1 MTFLRVMGFS
11 VALLLF
17 YMAFGHTLPQVE
29 PDTSAPVEVS
39 TDGLDMDGMIALGE
53 KLFSGK
59 GTCTLCHNG
68 MGRAPDTLVMDM
80 AATYP
85 ERLMDA
91 RYAGVSAGKEGA
103 KAIEAYILESMQ
115 DPSAFVVEG
124 FGKKGTN
131 DTESPMPTVDKA
143 PIELTVVEMNAVTA
157 FLQDLAGLEPTVP
170 LPSADEAPVEEDAAE
185 GTEGMVAAALT
196 TAEDVIDEYGCA
208 SCHDLGGSGAD
219 IGPLMNGIG
228 NRMSRAL
235 VIEAIIDPNAVIA
248 DGYDADF
255 MPDDFGDEMHVSEL
269 MLLTDYL
276 LGLPDAA
283 PATDGDDEE
292 EPLATTG
299 LEVVDKFGCAGCH
312 DLDDSEADLG
322 PALNGIGN
330 RMDTAG
336 IKAAILDP
344 NAVIADGYE
353 AEIMPDDFGDEMADS
368 ELDLLTDYLMNLP
381 E

>member
-11 VALLLF
+11 IALLLF

-53 KLFSGK
+53 KLFTGK
-59 GTCTLCHNG
+59 GTCTLCHNA

-91 RYAGVSAGKEGA
+91 RYKGVSAGKEGA
-103 KAIEAYILESMQ
+103 KAIEAYILESMK

-157 FLQDLAGLEPTVP
+157 FLQDLAGHAPTVP

-185 GTEGMVAAALT
+185 DTEGMVAAALT
-196 TAEDVIDEYGCA
+196 TADEVLDQYGCA
-208 SCHDLGGSGAD
+208 ACHDLGGSGAD
-219 IGPLMNGIG
+219 LGPVLNGIG

-235 VIEAIIDPNAVIA
+235 LIEAIIDPNAVIA

-255 MPDDFGDEMHVSEL
+255 MPDDFGEEMHVSEL
-269 MLLTDYL
+269 ILLTDYL
-276 LGLPDAA
+276 LALPDAA
-283 PATDGDDEE
+283 PVFDDDDEV
-292 EPLATTG
+292 ATTG
-299 LEVVDKFGCAGCH
+299 LEAIENHGCAGCH

-322 PALNGIGN
+322 PALNGIGT
-330 RMDTAG
+330 RMDVAA
-336 IKAAILDP
+336 IKAAILEP
-344 NAVIADGYE
+344 NTEIAQGYE
-353 AEIMPDDFGDEMADS
+353 AEIMPDDFGDEMTDG
-368 ELDLLTDYLMNLP
+368 ELDLIVEYLQNLP